1 MRVDKCFWWD
11 NPFRYAIPPTPLPV
25 PIYRCTLLTCLW
37 ELCEEPGAAS
47 LFPYLPH
54 HRPYWRMN
62 PGMGVTGPRS
72 PDRLGSQDMPL
83 KLKMIQTGAALFR
96 HVFPQI
102 PQLHENEIL
111 ELHIIEN
118 NLEDPATSDL
128 QAPGKYPHTY
138 Q

>member
-1 MRVDKCFWWD
+1 
-11 NPFRYAIPPTPLPV
+11 
-25 PIYRCTLLTCLW
+25 
-37 ELCEEPGAAS
+37 
-47 LFPYLPH
+47 
-54 HRPYWRMN
+54 MN

-96 HVFPQI
+96 HVFPQ
-102 PQLHENEIL
+102 LLASGVHHENEIL

-118 NLEDPATSDL
+118 NPEDPATSDL

-138 Q
+138 R